1 MISEKKH
8 LLNRTSLRTACLIA
22 VLASCGYGS
31 QDNLSGNRETDT
43 AILQGSDAESGNG
56 DLSIEAAGQKYL
68 DIVNNV
74 NCAFKAVVNLQNANA
89 LGDGTVDLA
98 ALPDLQRAFRVLSS
112 EREAAVRSLVGT
124 TWPEIV
130 AADIETL
137 AREWSLGARAE
148 LAISEAVDGATY
160 TLEMNRYND
169 LTSSP
174 KSNPGYIRSVL
185 GIGPASETDQ
195 C

>member
-1 MISEKKH
+1 MS
-8 LLNRTSLRTACLIA
+8 S
-22 VLASCGYGS
+22 VV
-31 QDNLSGNRETDT
+31 QDVNTDSGDG
-43 AILQGSDAESGNG
+43 AM
-56 DLSIEAAGQKYL
+56 SIEAAGQTYL

-74 NCAFKAVVNLQNANA
+74 NCAFKEVVKLQNANA

-98 ALPDLQRAFRVLSS
+98 ALPDLQRAIKILSS

-174 KSNPGYIRSVL
+174 KANPGYIRSVL
-185 GIGPASETDQ
+185 GLGPASETDQ